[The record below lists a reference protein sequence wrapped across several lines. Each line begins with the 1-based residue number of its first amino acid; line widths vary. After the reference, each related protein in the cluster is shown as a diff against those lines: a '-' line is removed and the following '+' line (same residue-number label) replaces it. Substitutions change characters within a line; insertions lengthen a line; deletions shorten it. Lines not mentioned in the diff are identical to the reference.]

1 MERRF
6 QPILVEEPTIEETVE
21 ILKGVR
27 PRYESHHKLR
37 ITDEAVRSA
46 AVLSERYITDRFLP
60 DKAIDLIDESSAR
73 VRMYKAP
80 QTKRLQQAMGD
91 LKSTQRERELAQEE
105 RRYDDADDLRLH
117 EEDLQNE
124 IDILRAPWNPDA
136 PDKSDRSHVDL

>member
-1 MERRF
+1 MNEYRKHHDAAWNCFNR
-6 QPILVEEPTIEETVE
+6 LVEEPTIEETVE

-80 QTKRLQQAMGD
+80 QTKRFS
-91 LKSTQRERELAQEE
+91 K
-105 RRYDDADDLRLH
+105 RR
-117 EEDLQNE
+117 
-124 IDILRAPWNPDA
+124 RARGPA
-136 PDKSDRSHVDL
+136 RS